1 MAFVR
6 TALLI
11 LALLLGW
18 TALRHQG
25 LAQGPA
31 ASSTTEIT
39 GAG

>member
-6 TALLI
+6 TALII

-25 LAQGPA
+25 LAHNQIPVA
-31 ASSTTEIT
+31 ASAVS
-39 GAG
+39 AG